1 MRKTLWA
8 MFIVC
13 ILALMSALSMPTVQ
27 AMPVVNAAGTMT
39 WTDVE
44 IEDVVDVGVN
54 TQYVGSGVIDCIGT
68 FDGTATDAFI
78 ELWHSPLRG
87 DPDQDVFFFLNLL
100 DELSFTGTVNGI
112 RGTLTIYL
120 IGAATLPATA
130 MEWSC
135 QWVIHGGTGDL
146 AGLKGQGTA
155 WGAGMELQYSGTI
168 AFR

>member
-13 ILALMSALSMPTVQ
+13 TLALMSVLSMPAVQ
-27 AMPVVNAAGTMT
+27 AMPVLNASGT
-39 WTDVE
+39 WEWKNVE
-44 IEDVVDVGVN
+44 FESVTPLGVN
-54 TQYVGSGVIDCIGT
+54 MQYVGSAEIVSDGT
-68 FDGTATDAFI
+68 FDGTATDAFV
-78 ELWHSPLRG
+78 ELWHSPLRGG

-100 DELSFTGTVNGI
+100 DELTFTGTVNGI
-112 RGTLTIYL
+112 AGTLTIYL
-120 IGAATLPATA
+120 IGAATLPD

-135 QWVIHGGTGDL
+135 QWVIHGGTGGL

-155 WGAGMELQYSGTI
+155 WGTGMVITYSGMI